1 MENMLLDISTML
13 NHPTIMLD
21 PPTPPPQTIKMQ
33 DLVAAAPTPPAF
45 MAVPD
50 TLAVPDTSNE
60 TAAAKPATGD
70 PAKLPKKRKV
80 SASVIKPSL
89 SLPS

>member
-21 PPTPPPQTIKMQ
+21 PPTPPPQTIKME

-45 MAVPD
+45 MALPD
-50 TLAVPDTSNE
+50 TLAVPGTSTE
-60 TAAAKPATGD
+60 TADAKPATSD
-70 PAKLPKKRKV
+70 PTKTPPKKRKV
-80 SASVIKPSL
+80 STSAIEPSL
-89 SLPS
+89 